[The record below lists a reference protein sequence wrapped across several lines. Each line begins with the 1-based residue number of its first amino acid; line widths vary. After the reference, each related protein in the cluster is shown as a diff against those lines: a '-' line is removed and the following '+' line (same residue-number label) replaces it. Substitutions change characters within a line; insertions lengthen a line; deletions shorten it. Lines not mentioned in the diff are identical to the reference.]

1 MKSDDLKKVETT
13 YQKVMEVKKAVPYI
27 QKQEKQS
34 IRFRVVTS
42 EDVLTAIQPV
52 MLEKG
57 LILEPHILNKE
68 VTRQV
73 IGTNTGGK
81 FDKAIFSYLIVLDM
95 EYVWKNVENPED
107 KISVKFVATA
117 ADENASYALGQALT
131 YAEKTFILKY
141 FNIPTDDS
149 DPDIFQQQLLKK
161 IPIDDIQVE
170 GLHILVEKLKPY
182 ANQPVEAI
190 AKQAKLTA
198 KMSDIEKPFEK
209 FSAYDFGV
217 VANVMNGWLI
227 TYEKNAA
234 KAEKAKKKA

>member
-1 MKSDDLKKVETT
+1 MTETT
-13 YQKVMEVKKAVPYI
+13 YQKVLDVKKSVPYI
-27 QKQEKQS
+27 QKQEKQYMK
-34 IRFRVVTS
+34 FKVVTS
-42 EDVLTAIQPV
+42 EDVLTSIQPI

-81 FDKAIFSYLIVLDM
+81 FDKAIFSYLVVLDM
-95 EYVWKNVENPED
+95 EYVWVNVENPED
-107 KISVKFVATA
+107 KISIKFIAVAE
-117 ADENASYALGQALT
+117 DENASYALGQALT

-161 IPIDDIQVE
+161 IPIEDIQVE
-170 GLHILVEKLKPY
+170 GLHILVDKLKPY
-182 ANQPVEAI
+182 AKQSADAI

-198 KMSDIEKPFEK
+198 KMADIEKPFEQ
-209 FSAYDFGV
+209 FSSYDFGV
-217 VANVMNGWLI
+217 VSNIMNGWLI
-227 TYEKNAA
+227 TYEKNAERA
-234 KAEKAKKKA
+234 KKAKEKEEKKK